1 MYTLP
6 PGSDACVTSATVWIG
21 PSAGRISCNCAT
33 ASAGR
38 SIEYADLSILP
49 EAHASNCARAIS
61 CTRADGTA
69 AEGACDGEAVGLG
82 VGTGVGLGVGTGV
95 GLGVGTGVG
104 FGVGA
109 GVGFGVGFGAGGAT
123 VLAAGLGLGA
133 GDGVDLDR

>member
-104 FGVGA
+104 FGVG
-109 GVGFGVGFGAGGAT
+109 FGAGGAT

-133 GDGVDLDR
+133 GDGVGFGVGFG